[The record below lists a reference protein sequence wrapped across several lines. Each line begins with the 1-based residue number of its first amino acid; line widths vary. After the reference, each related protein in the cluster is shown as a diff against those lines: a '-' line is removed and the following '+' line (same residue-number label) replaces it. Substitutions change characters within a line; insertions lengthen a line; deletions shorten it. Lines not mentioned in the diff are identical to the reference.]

1 MIEINRLVLDN
12 GLRVIHSGDASAQM
26 VTLNLLYKVGSRNEH
41 PEHTGFAHLF
51 EHLMFGGSVHIPDYD
66 TPLQM
71 AGGINNAFTTSD
83 YTNYYLT
90 IPASNVETGFWLESD
105 RMLGLAFT
113 PQSLEVQRMVVCEEF
128 KQNYLNKPYGD
139 LSHLTRG
146 LAFQVHPYNWPTIG
160 KELSHIMQATLEEVK
175 EFFFHYYAPNN
186 AILAITG
193 NISKEE
199 AFRLSE
205 KWFADIPYREGIKSD
220 IPQEPLQA
228 EERRLS
234 VERKVPVDFL
244 YMAFPM
250 VDRLHPDFYAY
261 DMLSDLLA
269 NGNSSRLIS
278 RLVKEQ
284 QVFSAVDANIQ
295 GCLDVG
301 LLQINGQ
308 PLQGVSLE
316 EAEIAVWKELER
328 LKNESVAEFELE
340 KVKNKYESMRLFDN
354 LNTQDL
360 AANLAYF
367 EFIGKAEDVNEEV
380 WKYREV
386 TAADI
391 QRIAC
396 ELFQHQKCN
405 TVYYLAK
412 L

>member
-1 MIEINRLVLDN
+1 MIEVNRLILDN
-12 GLRVIHSGDASAQM
+12 GLRVIHSGDTSTQM

-51 EHLMFGGSVHIPDYD
+51 EHLMFGGSVHIPNYD
-66 TPLQM
+66 APLQT
-71 AGGINNAFTTSD
+71 AGGTNNAYTTND

-90 IPASNVETGFWLESD
+90 IPAGNVETGFWLESD

-128 KQNYLNKPYGD
+128 KQNYLNRPYGD
-139 LSHLTRG
+139 LAHLTRG
-146 LAFQVHPYNWPTIG
+146 LAFQVHPYRWPTIG
-160 KELSHIMQATLEEVK
+160 KELEHIKKATLDDVK
-175 EFFFHYYAPNN
+175 EFFYHYYAPNN
-186 AILAITG
+186 AILSITG
-193 NISKEE
+193 NLLKEE
-199 AFRLSE
+199 AFRLAE
-205 KWFADIPYREGIKSD
+205 KWFGDIPYRKGIEQV
-220 IPQEPLQA
+220 IPQEPEQI
-228 EERRLS
+228 EERRLT

-250 VDRLHPDFYAY
+250 VHRLHPDFYVY

-278 RLVKEQ
+278 RLVKERS
-284 QVFSAVDANIQ
+284 VFSAVDATIS
-295 GCLDVG
+295 GCLDAG

-308 PLQGVSLE
+308 PQQGVSME
-316 EAEIAVWKELER
+316 EAEAAVWQELES
-328 LKNESVAEFELE
+328 LKEDLIADFELE
-340 KVKNKYESMRLFDN
+340 KVKNKYESMRLLDN

-367 EFIGKAEDVNEEV
+367 EFIGKAENINEEV
-380 WKYREV
+380 LRYREV
-386 TAADI
+386 TPGDI
-391 QRIAC
+391 RRVARDV
-396 ELFQHQKCN
+396 FQHRKCN

>member
-12 GLRVIHSGDASAQM
+12 GLRVIHSGDATAQM

-66 TPLQM
+66 APLQM
-71 AGGINNAFTTSD
+71 AGGINNAYTTND

-90 IPASNVETGFWLESD
+90 IPADNVETGFWLESD
-105 RMLGLAFT
+105 RMMSLAFT
-113 PQSLEVQRMVVCEEF
+113 PQSLEVQRKVVCEEF
-128 KQNYLNKPYGD
+128 KQNYLNRPYGD

-146 LAFQVHPYNWPTIG
+146 LAFRVHPYSWPTIG
-160 KELSHIMQATLEEVK
+160 KELEHIMQATLEEVK
-175 EFFFHYYAPNN
+175 EFFYHYYAPNN

-205 KWFADIPYREGIKSD
+205 KWFAEIPYREGENRT
-220 IPQEPLQA
+220 IPREPVQTA
-228 EERRLS
+228 ERRLS

-244 YMAFPM
+244 YIAFPM

-278 RLVKEQ
+278 RLVKNHL
-284 QVFSAVDANIQ
+284 VFSTIDANIH
-295 GCLDVG
+295 GSYDAG
-301 LLQINGQ
+301 LLQITGQ
-308 PLQGVSLE
+308 PLPGVSLE
-316 EAEIAVWKELER
+316 EAEAAVWQELEM
-328 LKNESVAEFELE
+328 LKNELVTDFEME
-340 KVKNKYESMRLFDN
+340 KVKNKYESMRFFDN

-367 EFIGKAEDVNEEV
+367 EFISKAEDINEEV
-380 WKYREV
+380 RKYREV

-391 QRIAC
+391 QRIAR
-396 ELFQHQKCN
+396 EVFQHQKCN

-412 L
+412 S